1 MLLLYWQVWEII
13 NPRILSKL
21 EPDNKKN
28 LESVVSLPLFIVLGI
43 LGFGS
48 PVFFSAVSE
57 ISLED
62 VGVGTKTLDEEM
74 VQQLR
79 QNNLGP
85 AEMLLPLTS
94 VEKREAYATTI
105 SEKTSPELEISGGGS
120 IFDQQVFTEYFG
132 GIDKFNR
139 DRKRYDAFM
148 VYNRATVQGTL
159 EKRLASES
167 ANTNV
172 RALLQAIPKEGRP
185 GNFWNRLLAEPLVS
199 AFPGVKMA
207 KLEGFPFFPDRKIIL
222 SVGLQ
227 STGEIDSNKS
237 EAEIRDLCMANAR
250 ESIAN
255 YQKGAT
261 WFSVTKNKTSSDVK
275 KLEGNQTMP
284 PADFQDLSDRLS
296 LLKVGRTNTGAYAV
310 IIGGIMN
317 QEGKLES
324 HGRWLPYPILVP
336 MMVGTAMCMENGYY
350 SDEAS
355 FEIGKLAQQTLLGN
369 LEAKEK
375 IRAFFWAAHQLARK
389 MNLMQMAE
397 LTKSC
402 PDLRGVF
409 DLAAM
414 VRMRNRPLSVS
425 IGEIKQLRRE
435 INFLPLAE
443 RVEARKELGKLEQQ
457 GEIIR
462 KDFEKELKIIY
473 AATLLSGDPSGV
485 HRFIES
491 YPVYKKDGD
500 KEAAIAAL
508 KDLRTVMFHGQGA
521 LLHLLDQNKPIHEDG
536 VLESAVSPFFPI
548 VGGFFLTYLSH
559 GNWDL
564 AIFCKIVFMIS
575 SFFFLLLFLSKVLPR
590 PSYLRGESHFF
601 LRWSRRL
608 SVSIVW
614 GLLSILALEPTLLQ
628 TPRGQVSVAGF
639 DFALANLLA
648 YANEGS
654 MADQN
659 LTVVTAI
666 IAGVFLL
673 IQVAIFMI
681 CLSRVSQVKNE
692 ELKPSLKLNLLDNE
706 ENLFDLGLYI
716 GLGGTVLSL
725 ILLLVLDVKQDAL
738 IGAYT
743 STLFGILFVAA
754 LKIFVVRPYRNHLLV
769 KQAEE

>member
-1 MLLLYWQVWEII
+1 
-13 NPRILSKL
+13 
-21 EPDNKKN
+21 
-28 LESVVSLPLFIVLGI
+28 
-43 LGFGS
+43 
-48 PVFFSAVSE
+48 
-57 ISLED
+57 
-62 VGVGTKTLDEEM
+62 M
-74 VQQLR
+74 VRQLR

-94 VEKREAYATTI
+94 VDKRQEYAKTI
-105 SEKTSPELEISGGGS
+105 SEKMTPKLEISGGGS
-120 IFDQQVFTEYFG
+120 IFDLLAFESYFG
-132 GIDKFNR
+132 GLDQFNKQ
-139 DRKRYDAFM
+139 RKRYEAFF
-148 VYNRATVQGTL
+148 VYNRATVQGDL
-159 EKRLASES
+159 QKRLSEES
-167 ANTNV
+167 SNTNV
-172 RALLQAIPKEGRP
+172 RALLQAIPQEGRP

-207 KLEGFPFFPDRKIIL
+207 KLEGFPYFPDRQIIL

-227 STGEIDSNKS
+227 NSQEMDSNKT
-237 EAEIRDLCMANAR
+237 EAEIRDECMANAR
-250 ESIAN
+250 AALSK

-261 WFSVTKNKTSSDVK
+261 WFSVTKNKTSADVK
-275 KLEGNQTMP
+275 KLDGNQTMP
-284 PADFQDLSDRLS
+284 PADFKDLSERLG
-296 LLKVGRTNTGAYAV
+296 LLKVGRTDTGAYAV

-324 HGRWLPYPILVP
+324 HGRWLPFPILVP
-336 MMVGTAMCMENGYY
+336 MMVGTAMSMENGYY

-402 PDLRGVF
+402 PDLQGVF

-414 VRMRNRPLSVS
+414 VRMRNRPVSVS

-443 RVEARKELGKLEQQ
+443 RVEARKELSKLEQE

-462 KDFEKELKIIY
+462 KDFESELKIIY

-491 YPVYKKDGD
+491 YPVYEKDGD
-500 KEAAIAAL
+500 KEAAVAAL
-508 KDLRTVMFHGQGA
+508 NDLRTAMFYGQGA
-521 LLHLLDQNKPIHEDG
+521 LQHLLDQNKPIHEDG
-536 VLESAVSPFFPI
+536 ILESAVSPVFPVI
-548 VGGFFLTYLSH
+548 GGFLLTYLSH
-559 GNWDL
+559 GYRDL
-564 AIFCKIVFMIS
+564 AIFCKIALIVT
-575 SFFFLLLFLSKVLPR
+575 SFFFLLLFLSNVLPR
-590 PSYLRGESHFF
+590 PSYLRANSHFF

-614 GLLSILALEPTLLQ
+614 GLLSILVLEPSLLQ
-628 TPRGQVSVAGF
+628 SPRGQVSVAGF

-648 YANEGS
+648 YANEES

-681 CLSRVSQVKNE
+681 CLSRISQVKNE
-692 ELKPSLKLNLLDNE
+692 ELKPGLKLDLLDNE